1 MGSQYKKMENVT
13 RRIEVPLTGVSE
25 DGSFYG
31 TVNKEMREEID
42 FDELMENSDE
52 VKGYAVIYFE

>member
-1 MGSQYKKMENVT
+1 MGNQYKKMDNVT
-13 RRIEVPLTGVSE
+13 RRIEVPISGISE

-52 VKGYAVIYFE
+52 VDGYAVIFFK